1 MIKGIL
7 YDLDGTL
14 IDSEPWHKK
23 AELEA
28 FRAMGLSIVKEDIS
42 MYVGTT
48 LPRML
53 EDLNA
58 RFGGGLTIEGF
69 THTQKPILSDYI
81 ANYIQVFPDVAPFL
95 ARVAHVKSAIVTSSV
110 EWYVEA
116 IRQRFTDELGHL
128 FETLVCEKDVVFGK
142 PHPEPFLLGARR
154 LGLATK
160 ECVVFEDSVNGV
172 RSAKAAGCYVI
183 GVDRERHGHLVEADQ
198 VVTSLGDFE
207 F

>member
-7 YDLDGTL
+7 FDLDGTL

-28 FRAMGLSIVKEDIS
+28 FHAMGLAIEKEDIS

-58 RFGGGLTIEGF
+58 RFSSSLTVESF
-69 THTQKPILSDYI
+69 TKTQKPILSGYI
-81 ANYIQVFPDVAPFL
+81 ARQIQVFPDVLPFL
-95 ARVAHVKSAIVTSSV
+95 PRIRERRAAIVTSSV

-116 IRQRFTDELGHL
+116 VRKRFAGEIGHL
-128 FETLVCEKDVVFGK
+128 FETLVCERDVVFGK
-142 PHPEPFLLGARR
+142 PHPEPFLLGASR
-154 LGLATK
+154 LGLETCDCAA
-160 ECVVFEDSVNGV
+160 FEDSVNGV

-183 GVDRERHGHLVEADQ
+183 GVDRERHGHLVEAEE
-198 VVTSLGDFE
+198 VVGSLADVRL
-207 F
+207 